1 LKVSTDNLSQLPNLI
16 FIDGVPSKLLGGI
29 SQTLYNLF
37 DGYPANK
44 LYTICDQKQL
54 TEITDASLKT
64 TIIKLAYTS
73 IEFKYRPF
81 NYLNSFLK
89 YLDLS
94 FRELF
99 IVKYFSKKE
108 LPNTGLIFLCT
119 SNIDKLQLAK
129 KVFQSGQ
136 YKLVAYYMD
145 DWMADTQY
153 NWLNGSLQEYVKWSL
168 DIAVGNIMIS
178 EQLTQILHNRYNL
191 TNKPTI
197 ILHNPVDLRDSS
209 TTINSKQ
216 FDHNV
221 TFKIGYA
228 GSIWPMHKDAVVK
241 VAQAVGNINKGT
253 SQNICFDIYSKSF
266 FWDINNED
274 LNHSGTAYKGFLNY
288 DDLFD
293 TIHQYDLLVVA
304 SSFLKEHENFS
315 KSSVQ
320 TKITDYL
327 NAQVAILSVGPANGA
342 SNLFIRKWDCGFV
355 WDENNAFSL
364 EEFILQI
371 ISNTALRNKQVENGI
386 NILRENFSKQI
397 IQTKLYNFLHQ
408 FN

>member
-1 LKVSTDNLSQLPNLI
+1 MKVSTANLNQLPNLI

-44 LYTICDQKQL
+44 LYTICDKKQL

-64 TIIKLAYTS
+64 TIIKLSYTS
-73 IEFKYRPF
+73 FEFKYRPF
-81 NYLNSFLK
+81 NYLNKFLK

-94 FRELF
+94 YRELF
-99 IVKYFSKKE
+99 IEKYFSISK
-108 LPNTGLIFLCT
+108 LPETGIIFLCT
-119 SNIDKLQLAK
+119 SNIEKLQLAK
-129 KVFQSGQ
+129 KVFQSGH

-168 DIAVGNIMIS
+168 DIAEGNIMIS
-178 EQLTQILHNRYNL
+178 EQLTQTLHNRYNL
-191 TNKPTI
+191 KNKPTI
-197 ILHNPVDLRDSS
+197 ILHNPVDITVRLNIPPEK
-209 TTINSKQ
+209 INHSK
-216 FDHNV
+216 

-241 VAQAVGNINKGT
+241 VSQAVGNINKTT
-253 SQNICFDIYSKSF
+253 SHNICFDIYSKSF
-266 FWDINNED
+266 FWDVNNED
-274 LNHSGTAYKGFLNY
+274 LHHPGTAYKGFLNY

-327 NAQVAILSVGPANGA
+327 NAQVAILSVGPADGA

-355 WDENNAFSL
+355 WDENHALSL
-364 EEFILQI
+364 EDFILYI
-371 ISNTALRNKQVENGI
+371 ISNPELSNKQIEKGM
-386 NILRENFSKQI
+386 NILSENFSKQI
-397 IQTKLYNFLHQ
+397 IQTKLHHFLHQ